1 MVEKIKPATTP
12 SRRIDRSAGAICVLA
27 IVCLPPSLG
36 VAREAYAVI
45 GVAQVRRQ
53 RRAVRD
59 RAPRIGVTPGP
70 AATDAPRPG
79 FRPSRVPRRGADVVL
94 VVEPVGAPLGADPG
108 DGGQPRRVDRRFPA
122 R

>member
-70 AATDAPRPG
+70 APTDAPRPG
-79 FRPSRVPRRGADVVL
+79 FRPSRVPHRRSEGVLGA
-94 VVEPVGAPLGADPG
+94 EPVGPPLGAAPG
-108 DGGQPRRVDRRFPA
+108 ADGGPE
-122 R
+122 